1 VEKNKLREK
10 IKKAQEKDK
19 KVVKAVEELK
29 KAGIKMLR
37 DEEWT
42 VEEGIVMKEGQ
53 IYVPE
58 EEHEGRTNICSRGR
72 TKGRGDTL
80 AL

>member
-1 VEKNKLREK
+1 
-10 IKKAQEKDK
+10 
-19 KVVKAVEELK
+19 
-29 KAGIKMLR
+29 MLR